1 MKPNKFLT
9 PLLMLSALSAAL
21 LLAPSANAEDVYKH
35 IDEQGRVTYSNKPIK
50 GGKKVD
56 LPPLTTLP
64 TPKPPPPAKPT
75 PKAEAGADKD
85 TRRRALAEEIIKTEK
100 TLQAAKAKVK
110 EEADIPETFKRTKTV
125 TGKDGKPAK
134 VTEIGRNV
142 AAYEDK
148 MKRLNEDVAQL
159 EKTLEKLKA
168 EIAGLDAPKV
178 EKPKEDKN

>member
-1 MKPNKFLT
+1 MKSNKFLI
-9 PLLMLSALSAAL
+9 PLLILNAAL
-21 LLAPSANAEDVYKH
+21 LLAPSANAEEMYKH

-75 PKAEAGADKD
+75 PKAEAEVDKD
-85 TRRRALAEEIIKTEK
+85 ARRKALAEEIIKTEK
-100 TLQAAKAKVK
+100 ALLAAKAKAK

-134 VTEIGRNV
+134 VTETGRNV

-168 EIAGLDAPKV
+168 EVAALDAPKV
-178 EKPKEDKN
+178 EKNKEGKN